1 MEENEKEKQTDTP
14 QAMTEENY
22 RALLEEI
29 KKRDEKLSELEKK
42 FDDVVKLNN
51 TLLNTREDTKHTDP
65 TPQVED
71 FYDLVGY
78 KKKGR

>member
-1 MEENEKEKQTDTP
+1 MEEKEEKQQTDTP
-14 QAMTEENY
+14 QGMTEENY
-22 RALLEEI
+22 RTLLDEI

-51 TLLNTREDTKHTDP
+51 TLLNTREDTKHID